1 MVEDLALE
9 PDCLDSNPSSASYQ
23 LCDLGKVTQPL
34 ATWLPHLSNG
44 ENDNSAYFLNLL

>member
-34 ATWLPHLSNG
+34 ATLASSSIKWG
-44 ENDNSAYFLNLL
+44 E